1 MKKSMLLVVT
11 VLISI
16 SVFAQKVKN
25 EPVKKAV
32 ENKKTTSNKIEHI
45 VKEGDTLESISK
57 KYKTS
62 VAKLKKD
69 NKKKSNF
76 LKIGEKI
83 EIYK

>member
-1 MKKSMLLVVT
+1 MDKVNRIIIEGKG
-11 VLISI
+11 LILSTDVI
-16 SVFAQKVKN
+16 
-25 EPVKKAV
+25 KKAV

-57 KYKTS
+57 KYKTN